1 MTKMHRSET
10 AQDAALKQAATIQSM
25 IDDLERTIQILN
37 VNIFS
42 EEERVRMFDRSDPT
56 YPILARTLT
65 ARRDNL
71 NLTIAFLAQHLH
83 AITMAVPTAEAA

>member
-25 IDDLERTIQILN
+25 IDDLERNIQILN
-37 VNIFS
+37 VNIFA

-71 NLTIAFLAQHLH
+71 KLTIAFLAQHLH